1 MPEYVGHGEA
11 VRPRHGEKRIP
22 HPHPL
27 LRRLRYAGGIVGD
40 DSVADRGISESKE
53 IAHMITAG
61 CDVGSLT
68 SKAVIIK
75 DNRIVAQEVIRSR
88 TKPAESAVAVMDCA
102 LQKAGMT
109 LADINFCVGTGY
121 GRDRIPFVQEAVSEI
136 SCHARG
142 ARWLLPT
149 VKTVIDI
156 GGQDCK
162 AMRIDKDGKI
172 VKFITNDKCA
182 SGTGRFLE
190 VMARL
195 INVSLD
201 DLGELSARA
210 KAPITMANACTVWAQ
225 ADVIQHLNDGVA
237 VEDIGAGINN
247 AMASRMAVL
256 ANNIGLERDL
266 CMTGGVAKNAGVVIA
281 LEKLLGMT
289 IKRIKKVDPQLVGAV
304 GAALI
309 AEEKCKRRTHH
320 DCCRMRCRIPD
331 RQGGHHGR
339 RENPGSGDR
348 PRGTNLRYRHRRSW
362 TRPCKK
368 PVCPWRKLP
377 GAWERVTA
385 ESRSPLPM
393 GKNRKLPATGGGPSG
408 LLPVRTIVDI
418 GGQDAKAIKVD
429 EKGNVI
435 RYLYNDKCA
444 SGTGRFLEI
453 MADALGI
460 ALDDLGELSER
471 QRSRHPLQSVC
482 RLCRDGDHL
491 SGQ

>member
-1 MPEYVGHGEA
+1 
-11 VRPRHGEKRIP
+11 
-22 HPHPL
+22 
-27 LRRLRYAGGIVGD
+27 
-40 DSVADRGISESKE
+40 
-53 IAHMITAG
+53 MITAG

-68 SKAVIIK
+68 SKAVIMK
-75 DNRIVAQEVIRSR
+75 DHRIVAQEVIRSR
-88 TKPAESAVAVMDCA
+88 TKPAESAVAVMDSA

-109 LADINFCVGTGY
+109 LADISFCVGTGY
-121 GRDRIPFVQEAVSEI
+121 GRDRIPFIQEAVSEI

-225 ADVIQHLNDGVA
+225 ADVIQHLNDGLA
-237 VEDIGAGINN
+237 AEDIGAGINN

-266 CMTGGVAKNAGVVIA
+266 CMTGGVAKNAGVVAA

-309 AEEKCKRRTHH
+309 AGDKLERRT
-320 DCCRMRCRIPD
+320 
-331 RQGGHHGR
+331 
-339 RENPGSGDR
+339 
-348 PRGTNLRYRHRRSW
+348 
-362 TRPCKK
+362 
-368 PVCPWRKLP
+368 
-377 GAWERVTA
+377 
-385 ESRSPLPM
+385 
-393 GKNRKLPATGGGPSG
+393 
-408 LLPVRTIVDI
+408 
-418 GGQDAKAIKVD
+418 
-429 EKGNVI
+429 
-435 RYLYNDKCA
+435 A
-444 SGTGRFLEI
+444 S
-453 MADALGI
+453 
-460 ALDDLGELSER
+460 
-471 QRSRHPLQSVC
+471 
-482 RLCRDGDHL
+482 
-491 SGQ
+491 